1 MALES
6 DHLEFDYIGVFH
18 DLQDIAE
25 AVLPVPSR
33 RRVACW
39 RMIPKSAS
47 FRLRHLEFKE
57 SRRQPN
63 RTERSRYWRSRF
75 GHG

>member
-39 RMIPKSAS
+39 RMIPKCAN
-47 FRLRHLEFKE
+47 FGPRHPRLEE
-57 SRRQPN
+57 
-63 RTERSRYWRSRF
+63 
-75 GHG
+75 

>member
-25 AVLPVPSR
+25 AVLPVPCGQR
-33 RRVACW
+33 PPAAGW
-39 RMIPKSAS
+39 HA
-47 FRLRHLEFKE
+47 
-57 SRRQPN
+57 
-63 RTERSRYWRSRF
+63 
-75 GHG
+75 GG